1 MSRRPNPPHT
11 DLPDLALLTLGL
23 ICSLLIV
30 ISWAG
35 VLATWQSARHQIRP
49 TAQPPA
55 VAPDGRPAG
64 LPAAVP
70 PGPPPELPV
79 LQNEP
84 KPATPTAASVP
95 ANGHRATS
103 MYRATVSAQDGGANS

>member
-23 ICSLLIV
+23 ICFWIIV

-35 VLATWQSARHQIRP
+35 VLATWQSARRQARP

-55 VAPDGRPAG
+55 VTPDGRPAG
-64 LPAAVP
+64 LPGLETP
-70 PGPPPELPV
+70 KPQLEMPV

-84 KPATPTAASVP
+84 KPAGPTAASVLPTGHP
-95 ANGHRATS
+95 APS